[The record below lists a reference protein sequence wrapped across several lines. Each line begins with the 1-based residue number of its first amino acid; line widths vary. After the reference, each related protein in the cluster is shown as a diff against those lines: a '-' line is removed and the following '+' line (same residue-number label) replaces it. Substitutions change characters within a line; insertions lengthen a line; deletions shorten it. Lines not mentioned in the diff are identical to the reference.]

1 MCSAHQPDPAL
12 QFVVE
17 DETKRVKW
25 YKNHRFWTVVA
36 SILVTELL
44 LIAGLI
50 MVIRF
55 KHYKVI
61 WFEWWR
67 WLFFFSGQNALLTSQ
82 SVGFTSYGRLHLLC
96 CAAHNSPHD
105 AAQ

>member
-1 MCSAHQPDPAL
+1 MLFVLFECISNGKLHDCRLSPLESMCSAHQPHPAL

-17 DETKRVKW
+17 DETTHVKW

-67 WLFFFSGQNALLTSQ
+67 WLFFFSGQKALCMS
-82 SVGFTSYGRLHLLC
+82 
-96 CAAHNSPHD
+96 
-105 AAQ
+105 